1 MFNVKQISSLGRLH
15 AHVVH
20 SVKPVN
26 ASDKTFKP
34 NSKMIFNV
42 RLYCFDTGGGFILGF
57 G

>member
-1 MFNVKQISSLGRLH
+1 MLNKSRHLEDFI